1 MLGINCVAAD
11 GPIKATQKHTN
22 TSLPYAKQYGMLC
35 VCFLVANFFSTE
47 GKIFQLGGGGAGDHP
62 QEDLA
67 KFWSSKNQKKTL
79 TWRGKTNLVRFI
91 ERSFV
96 EKMNPKLPD
105 LEEKKDSEFTIFKQ

>member
-1 MLGINCVAAD
+1 MPSNTECCVFVFWW
-11 GPIKATQKHTN
+11 PI
-22 TSLPYAKQYGMLC
+22 
-35 VCFLVANFFSTE
+35 FFPLR
-47 GKIFQLGGGGAGDHP
+47 GKFSNWGGGGGGGDQP

-67 KFWSSKNQKKTL
+67 KFWSSQNQKKTL